1 MERCSQLSNSVN
13 DTVPLK
19 FFERECRKRAEQW
32 SIRCVTGDSAI
43 KFGKVFQ
50 TRDMNPQLNKTP

>member
-1 MERCSQLSNSVN
+1 VN